1 MRNKKKKR
9 VEKYITLRAVSE
21 KTPPQSS
28 WPITTLA
35 TLAEWGRDVWV
46 VACAGARIYR
56 TATKYM
62 RIIYL

>member
-1 MRNKKKKR
+1 MHNNETKS

-21 KTPPQSS
+21 KTPPPKN

-35 TLAEWGRDVWV
+35 TMGQRRHNVWV
-46 VACAGARIYR
+46 AAYAGARVYR
-56 TATKYM
+56 TANKYM